1 MIVPVAMPSVV
12 RSGSC
17 HEARL
22 WMKGIF
28 GVRINDQRLGPER
41 YHEPAR
47 VEDRQHWQESRSII
61 CFQFCDK
68 SDSNL
73 KNVPK

>member
-1 MIVPVAMPSVV
+1 MIVPVAIPSVV
-12 RSGSC
+12 SRASC

-41 YHEPAR
+41 FYEPAHI
-47 VEDRQHWQESRSII
+47 ENSQHGS
-61 CFQFCDK
+61 K
-68 SDSNL
+68 
-73 KNVPK
+73 KNRKTVLE